1 MFPGRIFLWTHY
13 PTTPVTSAERET
25 LKRNV
30 LHECRI
36 WSTIRHPNVVQILGL
51 YYPDQSSEI
60 SSGLPVMLM
69 EKMHESVTSLVEK
82 YDDIPLLVKLSILH
96 DASLGLR
103 CLHGRNP
110 PILHRDISPNNIL
123 LTSYLQAKISDLGV
137 AKAVMTCRKQQDN
150 DKNTRNH
157 SVYATGGIR

>member
-1 MFPGRIFLWTHY
+1 MTLLKTKHQAVNYIIYIILIRDYECRIKKTGVELGKGAFGKVFEVEYARMENLVLLTKRVHSMLI
-13 PTTPVTSAERET
+13 PVTSAELIT
-25 LKRNV
+25 LKINV

-60 SSGLPVMLM
+60 SGLPVMLM

-96 DASLGLR
+96 DASPGLR
-103 CLHGRNP
+103 CRSSCP
-110 PILHRDISPNNIL
+110 
-123 LTSYLQAKISDLGV
+123 
-137 AKAVMTCRKQQDN
+137 
-150 DKNTRNH
+150 
-157 SVYATGGIR
+157 